1 MTEKKT
7 TGIYSTIQAIY
18 LSFYSREL
26 YQDIARNWKGLC
38 LPYLLFILMLFWIPE
53 SMNIHRTI
61 ADFIADEGPGYVE
74 QVPEITIAKGELSI
88 KEEMPYTIYDKK
100 NKTPFAIID
109 TTGKTASLDNSPA
122 HLLVTRNTLMI
133 RKDDKEVRSLPLTD
147 IGDVIVTR
155 KLIYTWLEVFNN
167 LVIAVL
173 FPLLLIMSYGFHIVQ
188 VILLSFLGGNF
199 AKYFN
204 VNLDF
209 RALMRLSA
217 VAFTP
222 PLLLEAVHAILDI
235 SYPYSS
241 MISFI
246 IAAGYLYYAVGSNS
260 EKMLNPISKK
270 S

>member
-7 TGIYSTIQAIY
+7 KGIYSTIQALY

-38 LPYLLFILMLFWIPE
+38 LPYLFFILMIFWIPE
-53 SMNIHRTI
+53 SMNMHRTI
-61 ADFIADEGPGYVE
+61 ADFIADEGPKYVE
-74 QVPEITIAKGELSI
+74 QIPVITIAKGEVSI

-100 NKTPFAIID
+100 NNTPFAIID
-109 TTGKTASLDNSPA
+109 TTGKTTSLDNSPA
-122 HLLVTRNTLMI
+122 HVLVTKNALI
-133 RKDDKEVRSLPLTD
+133 ARKDEKEVRSLPLSD
-147 IGDVIVTR
+147 LGDVTITR
-155 KLIYTWLEVFNN
+155 KLIYTWLEILNN
-167 LVIAVL
+167 LIIAVL
-173 FPLLLIMSYGFHIVQ
+173 FPLVLLISFGFHIMQ
-188 VILLSFLGGNF
+188 VILLAFLGGNF

-209 RALMRLSA
+209 RTLMRLSA

-222 PLLLEAVHAILDI
+222 PILLEAVHAIFDI

-241 MISFI
+241 LLSFI

>member
-1 MTEKKT
+1 MTEKKR
-7 TGIYSTIQAIY
+7 TGIYSTIQALQ

-38 LPYLLFILMLFWIPE
+38 LPYLFFVLMIFWIPE
-53 SMNIHRTI
+53 IMNMHRNI
-61 ADFIADEGPGYVE
+61 SDFIADEGPKYVE
-74 QVPEITIAKGELSI
+74 QIPVITIAKGEVSI
-88 KEEMPYTIYDKK
+88 KEEMPYTIFDKK

-109 TTGKTASLDNSPA
+109 TTGKTTSLDNSTA
-122 HLLVTRNTLMI
+122 HVLVTKNMLI
-133 RKDDKEVRSLPLTD
+133 VRKDEKEVRSLPLTD
-147 IGDVIVTR
+147 IGDVIIT
-155 KLIYTWLEVFNN
+155 KQLIYTWLEIFNN

-173 FPLLLIMSYGFHIVQ
+173 FPLMLLMSYGFHIIQ
-188 VILLSFLGGNF
+188 VILLSFLGGNL
-199 AKYFN
+199 AKSFN

-235 SYPYSS
+235 AYPYSS
-241 MISFI
+241 LFSFL
-246 IAAGYLYYAVGSNS
+246 IAAGYLYYAIGSNS

>member
-7 TGIYSTIQAIY
+7 TGIYSTIQALY

-38 LPYLLFILMLFWIPE
+38 LPYLFFVLTIFWIPE
-53 SMNIHRTI
+53 IINTHRTI
-61 ADFIADEGPGYVE
+61 SDFIAEEGPKYVE
-74 QVPEITIAKGELSI
+74 QIPVITIAKGEVSI
-88 KEEMPYTIYDKK
+88 KETMPYTIYNKK
-100 NKTPFAIID
+100 DNTPFAIID
-109 TTGKTASLDNSPA
+109 TTGKTTSLDNSPA
-122 HLLVTRNTLMI
+122 RVLVTKNMLI
-133 RKDDKEVRSLPLTD
+133 IKKDEKEVRSLPLSD
-147 IGDVIVTR
+147 IGDVILTR
-155 KLIYTWLEVFNN
+155 KLVYSWLEIFNN
-167 LVIAVL
+167 LIIAVL
-173 FPLLLIMSYGFHIVQ
+173 FPLLLLLSFGFHIMQ
-188 VILLSFLGGNF
+188 MILLSFLGGNF

-209 RALMRLSA
+209 RTLMRLSA

-222 PLLLEAVHAILDI
+222 PLLLETAHAILDI

-241 MISFI
+241 FLSFL

-260 EKMLNPISKK
+260 EKILKPISKQ

>member
-1 MTEKKT
+1 MIQKKT
-7 TGIYSTIQAIY
+7 TGIYSTFQALY
-18 LSFYSREL
+18 LSFFSREL

-38 LPYLLFILMLFWIPE
+38 LPYLLFILVIFWIPE
-53 SMNIHRTI
+53 IMNMHRTI
-61 ADFIADEGPGYVE
+61 SDFIADEGPNYVE
-74 QVPEITIAKGELSI
+74 QIPVITIAKGEVSI

-109 TTGKTASLDNSPA
+109 TTGKTTSLDNSPA
-122 HLLVTRNTLMI
+122 HVLVTKNMLVA
-133 RKDDKEVRSLPLTD
+133 RKDEKEVRSLPLTD
-147 IGDVIVTR
+147 LGDVTITR
-155 KLIYTWLEVFNN
+155 KLVYSWLEIFNK
-167 LVIAVL
+167 LAIAVL
-173 FPLLLIMSYGFHIVQ
+173 FPLMLLISYAFHIMQ

-222 PLLLEAVHAILDI
+222 PLLLEAVHAILEI

-241 MISFI
+241 LLSFI

>member
-1 MTEKKT
+1 MTQKKT
-7 TGIYSTIQAIY
+7 TGVYSSLQALY

-38 LPYLLFILMLFWIPE
+38 LPYLFFVLMIFWIPE
-53 SMNIHRTI
+53 IMNTHRTI
-61 ADFIADEGPGYVE
+61 SDFIAEEGPKYVE
-74 QVPEITIAKGELSI
+74 QIPVITLAKGEVSI
-88 KEEMPYTIYDKK
+88 NEPMPYTIYDKK
-100 NKTPFAIID
+100 NNTPFAIID

-122 HLLVTRNTLMI
+122 NVLVTNNTLI
-133 RKDDKEVRSLPLTD
+133 VKRNEKEVRSLPLSD
-147 IGDVIVTR
+147 IGDLIITR
-155 KLIYTWLEVFNN
+155 KLIYAWLEIFNN
-167 LVIAVL
+167 LIIAVL
-173 FPLLLIMSYGFHIVQ
+173 FPLLLLISFGFHIIQ

-241 MISFI
+241 FLSFV
-246 IAAGYLYYAVGSNS
+246 IAAGYLYYAVGANS
-260 EKMLNPISKK
+260 EKMLNPISKLH
-270 S
+270 

>member
-1 MTEKKT
+1 MTEKKR
-7 TGIYSTIQAIY
+7 TGIYSTIQALH

-38 LPYLLFILMLFWIPE
+38 LPYLFFVLMIFWIPE
-53 SMNIHRTI
+53 IMNMHRNI
-61 ADFIADEGPGYVE
+61 SEFIADEGPKYVE
-74 QVPEITIAKGELSI
+74 QIPVITIAKGEVSI
-88 KEEMPYTIYDKK
+88 KEEMPYTIFDKK

-109 TTGKTASLDNSPA
+109 TTGKTTSLDNSPA
-122 HLLVTRNTLMI
+122 HVLVTRNTLI
-133 RKDDKEVRSLPLTD
+133 VRKDEKEVRSLPLTD
-147 IGDVIVTR
+147 IGDVTITR
-155 KLIYTWLEVFNN
+155 KLIYTWLEIFNN
-167 LVIAVL
+167 LIIAVL
-173 FPLLLIMSYGFHIVQ
+173 FPLMLLMSYGFHIIQ

-241 MISFI
+241 LFSFL
-246 IAAGYLYYAVGSNS
+246 IAAGYLYYAIGSNS
-260 EKMLNPISKK
+260 EKMLNPISRK